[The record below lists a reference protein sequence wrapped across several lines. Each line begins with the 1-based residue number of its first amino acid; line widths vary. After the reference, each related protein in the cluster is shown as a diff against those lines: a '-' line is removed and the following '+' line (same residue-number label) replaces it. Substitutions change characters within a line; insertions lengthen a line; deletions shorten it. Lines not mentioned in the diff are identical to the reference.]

1 MSRTQ
6 LIWTALFVGAAG
18 LLAIFDA
25 LSPVAMVS
33 LAALGLCY
41 LVAYPATTFA
51 LLLLSL
57 SCDQVLTLRSESGTI
72 RLAHVCAAVLFAR
85 LAVQRL
91 VHRQPWPV
99 ARPLAPALAFYFLAA
114 FANLATSAAPA
125 KSVGYMAWALFDAV
139 ALFSVV
145 LEAASTR
152 SGFSRTVKLWIAGAG
167 LNAAFGLVQL
177 ALGLLHQKVPLVEQR
192 LGDFPRIN
200 GFNYEPAYF
209 ALYLESVA
217 AVLIAR
223 WAARPAQGKGG
234 ALLAAGLG
242 LAAALSM
249 SRSGWLGIGILGLV
263 VLIRLAASARG
274 AELLRVACVAGALL
288 TAGALVLP
296 AKFLA
301 KAPEMAAMA
310 LNPHEASSTAPRLSL
325 IDQARQVFT
334 RRPLLGVGLGGYG
347 GFIVQN
353 PELKIPGLFSDQSKI
368 VTTNVWLEI
377 LAETG
382 TLGLFGV
389 LWAIG
394 ATVLALMRAA
404 RHRAADASARAWASG
419 FLLSVVLVF
428 AVLYQFNQTLWRLD
442 VWTLLALAWAAV
454 GRVGAVQSEPGLEV
468 ELPSALEA
476 A

>member
-1 MSRTQ
+1 
-6 LIWTALFVGAAG
+6 
-18 LLAIFDA
+18 
-25 LSPVAMVS
+25 
-33 LAALGLCY
+33 
-41 LVAYPATTFA
+41 
-51 LLLLSL
+51 
-57 SCDQVLTLRSESGTI
+57 
-72 RLAHVCAAVLFAR
+72 
-85 LAVQRL
+85 
-91 VHRQPWPV
+91 
-99 ARPLAPALAFYFLAA
+99 
-114 FANLATSAAPA
+114 
-125 KSVGYMAWALFDAV
+125 
-139 ALFSVV
+139 
-145 LEAASTR
+145 
-152 SGFSRTVKLWIAGAG
+152 
-167 LNAAFGLVQL
+167 
-177 ALGLLHQKVPLVEQR
+177 
-192 LGDFPRIN
+192 
-200 GFNYEPAYF
+200 
-209 ALYLESVA
+209 
-217 AVLIAR
+217 
-223 WAARPAQGKGG
+223 
-234 ALLAAGLG
+234 
-242 LAAALSM
+242 
-249 SRSGWLGIGILGLV
+249 V